1 MTTDEKA
8 AAFDTLARAMT
19 GQWSNGRWRW
29 LCPTPCGGPQWDTEA
44 EAVADLVAW
53 AQRIARRRGKP
64 TLMQLEIQKESE
76 SVQP

>member
-1 MTTDEKA
+1 MTTEEKA

-19 GQWSNGRWRW
+19 SQLYDGKWRW
-29 LCPTPCGGPQWDTEA
+29 ICPTPCGGHGHATEA

-53 AQRIARRRGKP
+53 ATRIARRRGKP